1 MDSGV
6 LVMSRIEKDSI
17 LNSVRLA
24 ISQNL
29 NDNENICKVNDY
41 ETNQL
46 VSKQVTKIVS
56 SYVDYVNE
64 KVWFKN

>member
-6 LVMSRIEKDSI
+6 LVMSRIEKDKI

-24 ISQNL
+24 ILQNS
-29 NDNENICKVNDY
+29 NDNENIFKVNDY
-41 ETNQL
+41 EAKQL
-46 VSKQVTKIVS
+46 VSKQITKIVS